1 MMHGTEQSDP
11 LVVPRRP
18 ANKAVRTVAES
29 VEGSGGT
36 ERNADQQSTGRT
48 QSREAVS
55 QAQGRIREAVNRN
68 RKERLTALL
77 PSVGVL
83 QLEETGCPRR
93 RRDNVG
99 PI

>member
-11 LVVPRRP
+11 LIVPRKP
-18 ANKAVRTVAES
+18 MNKAVRTVAEA

-36 ERNADQQSTGRT
+36 ERNADRQSTGRT

-68 RKERLTALL
+68 NKERLTALL
-77 PSVGVL
+77 HHVDIDCLGSVA
-83 QLEETGCPRR
+83 
-93 RRDNVG
+93 NSAVG
-99 PI
+99 GFPI